1 MWTSTRISIYW
12 RHAHSSISPISKVT
26 CNHHLRVFSRLLV
39 KGSECQS
46 VRITIKVNSIVA
58 CRRNFKIRTFTAII
72 FQTRLINITINSSPL
87 IGPLTRNTN
96 NLESKFRREI
106 TCKSKRSFTR
116 CLIKLTTF
124 YWRHRINR
132 NTDFRTPCTISYTS
146 TDKIPQ
152 FSIRS
157 NQRLKERFNFHC
169 YTV

>member
-1 MWTSTRISIYW
+1 MIVTGNIIKDDSIIASLYRNIITAANTPTKRELITAPVRIPAAINKELHPCIFSYAHIVHPYMWTSTRISIYW

-96 NLESKFRREI
+96 NLESKFGV
-106 TCKSKRSFTR
+106 K
-116 CLIKLTTF
+116 
-124 YWRHRINR
+124 
-132 NTDFRTPCTISYTS
+132 
-146 TDKIPQ
+146 
-152 FSIRS
+152 
-157 NQRLKERFNFHC
+157 
-169 YTV
+169 